1 MKNTSF
7 EMTAN
12 GIQMECKIGINYC
25 NKQKSGS
32 DFDIDAMR
40 QRSKGYALDLI
51 GAYSP
56 ILIAS
61 LERRMQACEQNLIRH
76 LDDIEYADNCGHI
89 VYVRKDKTRG
99 SFNIPSFNAMKD
111 AIKALSYGRFKA
123 FFENKCWIDQTLKAL
138 LNDTE
143 IHHEDKGCFKY
154 SELVSL
160 LCELQVCPPECTT
173 SYL

>member
-1 MKNTSF
+1 
-7 EMTAN
+7 MTEN

-25 NKQKSGS
+25 NKQNHGS
-32 DFDIDAMR
+32 DFDIDAAR
-40 QRSKGYALDLI
+40 QRSKGYTLDLI

-76 LDDIEYADNCGHI
+76 LDDIEYVDNCGHI

-99 SFNIPSFNAMKD
+99 SFNVPSFNAMKD
-111 AIKALSYGRFKA
+111 AIAALHKSWFKS
-123 FFENKCWIDQTLKAL
+123 FLESKIWIDQTLKAL

-143 IHHEDKGCFKY
+143 MHHEDKGCFKY
-154 SELVSL
+154 SELISL
-160 LCELQVCPPECTT
+160 LCELQACPSEYMTK
-173 SYL
+173 